1 MLNGILTALLIFSVV
16 TAAFTG
22 RMEALSAAALSGCGE
37 AVSLAIALTG
47 MLCLWSGL
55 MEIARRCRL
64 TEALARLLHP
74 LTRWLFPTV
83 PQGSPAMQAI
93 CMNLSANLL
102 GLGNAAT
109 PLGLAAMRELQK
121 LNPHKT
127 TASNAM
133 VTFVAMNTAS
143 LQLIP
148 TTCAAL
154 RQQAGSAAPM
164 EILPAVWLTGL
175 SSLAVVLLLDR
186 LLRGKSRRP
195 EKRQARAGGGR
206 PQGKPPLPG
215 GFGGL
220 RPPAPAQ
227 PERSAGAL
235 HPIREFHQKGGHSM
249 SFSAWFIPLLI
260 TGLFSWGLCSGVDVF
275 DCFLQG
281 AKEGL
286 KTAASITP
294 ALVCLLTVVTMFCH
308 SGALDV
314 LTGFLRPVTQLIG
327 FPAEVLPL
335 ALLRPVS
342 GSGGTALL
350 HQLLGEYGP
359 DSFIG
364 RVGSVLAA
372 ASETT
377 FYAIAVYYGAV
388 GIRRTRHTMAAAL
401 TGDLTAALVS
411 ALAVRLLLGV

>member
-1 MLNGILTALLIFSVV
+1 
-16 TAAFTG
+16 
-22 RMEALSAAALSGCGE
+22 
-37 AVSLAIALTG
+37 
-47 MLCLWSGL
+47 
-55 MEIARRCRL
+55 
-64 TEALARLLHP
+64 
-74 LTRWLFPTV
+74 
-83 PQGSPAMQAI
+83 
-93 CMNLSANLL
+93 
-102 GLGNAAT
+102 
-109 PLGLAAMRELQK
+109 
-121 LNPHKT
+121 
-127 TASNAM
+127 
-133 VTFVAMNTAS
+133 
-143 LQLIP
+143 
-148 TTCAAL
+148 
-154 RQQAGSAAPM
+154 
-164 EILPAVWLTGL
+164 
-175 SSLAVVLLLDR
+175 
-186 LLRGKSRRP
+186 
-195 EKRQARAGGGR
+195 
-206 PQGKPPLPG
+206 
-215 GFGGL
+215 
-220 RPPAPAQ
+220 
-227 PERSAGAL
+227 
-235 HPIREFHQKGGHSM
+235 M

-359 DSFIG
+359 DSFMG
-364 RVGSVLAA
+364 RGLPA
-372 ASETT
+372 ASETP
-377 FYAIAVYYGAV
+377 FSAIAVYYGAV

>member
-1 MLNGILTALLIFSVV
+1 
-16 TAAFTG
+16 
-22 RMEALSAAALSGCGE
+22 
-37 AVSLAIALTG
+37 
-47 MLCLWSGL
+47 
-55 MEIARRCRL
+55 
-64 TEALARLLHP
+64 
-74 LTRWLFPTV
+74 
-83 PQGSPAMQAI
+83 
-93 CMNLSANLL
+93 
-102 GLGNAAT
+102 
-109 PLGLAAMRELQK
+109 
-121 LNPHKT
+121 
-127 TASNAM
+127 
-133 VTFVAMNTAS
+133 
-143 LQLIP
+143 
-148 TTCAAL
+148 
-154 RQQAGSAAPM
+154 
-164 EILPAVWLTGL
+164 
-175 SSLAVVLLLDR
+175 
-186 LLRGKSRRP
+186 
-195 EKRQARAGGGR
+195 
-206 PQGKPPLPG
+206 
-215 GFGGL
+215 
-220 RPPAPAQ
+220 
-227 PERSAGAL
+227 
-235 HPIREFHQKGGHSM
+235 M

-342 GSGGTALL
+342 GSGSTALL

>member
-1 MLNGILTALLIFSVV
+1 
-16 TAAFTG
+16 
-22 RMEALSAAALSGCGE
+22 
-37 AVSLAIALTG
+37 
-47 MLCLWSGL
+47 
-55 MEIARRCRL
+55 
-64 TEALARLLHP
+64 
-74 LTRWLFPTV
+74 
-83 PQGSPAMQAI
+83 
-93 CMNLSANLL
+93 
-102 GLGNAAT
+102 
-109 PLGLAAMRELQK
+109 
-121 LNPHKT
+121 
-127 TASNAM
+127 
-133 VTFVAMNTAS
+133 
-143 LQLIP
+143 
-148 TTCAAL
+148 
-154 RQQAGSAAPM
+154 
-164 EILPAVWLTGL
+164 
-175 SSLAVVLLLDR
+175 
-186 LLRGKSRRP
+186 
-195 EKRQARAGGGR
+195 
-206 PQGKPPLPG
+206 
-215 GFGGL
+215 
-220 RPPAPAQ
+220 
-227 PERSAGAL
+227 
-235 HPIREFHQKGGHSM
+235 M

-401 TGDLTAALVS
+401 TAAGRMIDD
-411 ALAVRLLLGV
+411 LAVDWAARKGSRFLFDEDKYVVALFFVPMVLRQKLPSGRVITEKRVRKSPIL

>member
-1 MLNGILTALLIFSVV
+1 
-16 TAAFTG
+16 
-22 RMEALSAAALSGCGE
+22 
-37 AVSLAIALTG
+37 
-47 MLCLWSGL
+47 
-55 MEIARRCRL
+55 
-64 TEALARLLHP
+64 
-74 LTRWLFPTV
+74 
-83 PQGSPAMQAI
+83 
-93 CMNLSANLL
+93 
-102 GLGNAAT
+102 
-109 PLGLAAMRELQK
+109 
-121 LNPHKT
+121 
-127 TASNAM
+127 
-133 VTFVAMNTAS
+133 
-143 LQLIP
+143 
-148 TTCAAL
+148 
-154 RQQAGSAAPM
+154 
-164 EILPAVWLTGL
+164 
-175 SSLAVVLLLDR
+175 
-186 LLRGKSRRP
+186 
-195 EKRQARAGGGR
+195 
-206 PQGKPPLPG
+206 
-215 GFGGL
+215 
-220 RPPAPAQ
+220 
-227 PERSAGAL
+227 
-235 HPIREFHQKGGHSM
+235 M

-335 ALLRPVS
+335 ALL
-342 GSGGTALL
+342 

-388 GIRRTRHTMAAAL
+388 GIRRTCHTMAAAL

>member
-1 MLNGILTALLIFSVV
+1 
-16 TAAFTG
+16 
-22 RMEALSAAALSGCGE
+22 
-37 AVSLAIALTG
+37 
-47 MLCLWSGL
+47 
-55 MEIARRCRL
+55 
-64 TEALARLLHP
+64 
-74 LTRWLFPTV
+74 
-83 PQGSPAMQAI
+83 
-93 CMNLSANLL
+93 
-102 GLGNAAT
+102 
-109 PLGLAAMRELQK
+109 
-121 LNPHKT
+121 
-127 TASNAM
+127 
-133 VTFVAMNTAS
+133 
-143 LQLIP
+143 
-148 TTCAAL
+148 
-154 RQQAGSAAPM
+154 
-164 EILPAVWLTGL
+164 
-175 SSLAVVLLLDR
+175 
-186 LLRGKSRRP
+186 
-195 EKRQARAGGGR
+195 
-206 PQGKPPLPG
+206 
-215 GFGGL
+215 
-220 RPPAPAQ
+220 
-227 PERSAGAL
+227 
-235 HPIREFHQKGGHSM
+235 M

-350 HQLLGEYGP
+350 
-359 DSFIG
+359 
-364 RVGSVLAA
+364 VGSVLAA

>member
-1 MLNGILTALLIFSVV
+1 
-16 TAAFTG
+16 
-22 RMEALSAAALSGCGE
+22 
-37 AVSLAIALTG
+37 
-47 MLCLWSGL
+47 
-55 MEIARRCRL
+55 
-64 TEALARLLHP
+64 
-74 LTRWLFPTV
+74 
-83 PQGSPAMQAI
+83 
-93 CMNLSANLL
+93 
-102 GLGNAAT
+102 
-109 PLGLAAMRELQK
+109 
-121 LNPHKT
+121 
-127 TASNAM
+127 
-133 VTFVAMNTAS
+133 
-143 LQLIP
+143 
-148 TTCAAL
+148 
-154 RQQAGSAAPM
+154 
-164 EILPAVWLTGL
+164 
-175 SSLAVVLLLDR
+175 
-186 LLRGKSRRP
+186 
-195 EKRQARAGGGR
+195 
-206 PQGKPPLPG
+206 
-215 GFGGL
+215 
-220 RPPAPAQ
+220 
-227 PERSAGAL
+227 
-235 HPIREFHQKGGHSM
+235 M

-308 SGALDV
+308 S
-314 LTGFLRPVTQLIG
+314 FLRPVTQLIG

>member
-1 MLNGILTALLIFSVV
+1 
-16 TAAFTG
+16 
-22 RMEALSAAALSGCGE
+22 
-37 AVSLAIALTG
+37 
-47 MLCLWSGL
+47 
-55 MEIARRCRL
+55 
-64 TEALARLLHP
+64 
-74 LTRWLFPTV
+74 
-83 PQGSPAMQAI
+83 
-93 CMNLSANLL
+93 
-102 GLGNAAT
+102 
-109 PLGLAAMRELQK
+109 
-121 LNPHKT
+121 
-127 TASNAM
+127 
-133 VTFVAMNTAS
+133 
-143 LQLIP
+143 
-148 TTCAAL
+148 
-154 RQQAGSAAPM
+154 
-164 EILPAVWLTGL
+164 
-175 SSLAVVLLLDR
+175 
-186 LLRGKSRRP
+186 
-195 EKRQARAGGGR
+195 
-206 PQGKPPLPG
+206 
-215 GFGGL
+215 
-220 RPPAPAQ
+220 
-227 PERSAGAL
+227 
-235 HPIREFHQKGGHSM
+235 M

-411 ALAVRLLLGV
+411 ALAVRLLLGVGPASSEGNGIQIMQEEAAVRPCHYGETGPEVPNFIGIFIIYIAVQFVTDAYLGFFPINLNLRVPAHRSIPPSKAGPKHILPGFGNIGIFTKLIIRNIKHLLGHLLYLFFWKVVTPLIIHGDKIMVQVFLLLHEHYRT

>member
-1 MLNGILTALLIFSVV
+1 
-16 TAAFTG
+16 
-22 RMEALSAAALSGCGE
+22 
-37 AVSLAIALTG
+37 
-47 MLCLWSGL
+47 
-55 MEIARRCRL
+55 
-64 TEALARLLHP
+64 
-74 LTRWLFPTV
+74 
-83 PQGSPAMQAI
+83 
-93 CMNLSANLL
+93 
-102 GLGNAAT
+102 
-109 PLGLAAMRELQK
+109 
-121 LNPHKT
+121 
-127 TASNAM
+127 
-133 VTFVAMNTAS
+133 
-143 LQLIP
+143 
-148 TTCAAL
+148 
-154 RQQAGSAAPM
+154 
-164 EILPAVWLTGL
+164 
-175 SSLAVVLLLDR
+175 
-186 LLRGKSRRP
+186 
-195 EKRQARAGGGR
+195 
-206 PQGKPPLPG
+206 
-215 GFGGL
+215 
-220 RPPAPAQ
+220 
-227 PERSAGAL
+227 
-235 HPIREFHQKGGHSM
+235 M

-335 ALLRPVS
+335 ALLRPIS

-401 TGDLTAALVS
+401 TGDLTAALSVPLRSACCWGCDLPHQRETVS
-411 ALAVRLLLGV
+411 R

>member
-1 MLNGILTALLIFSVV
+1 MMNGILTALLIFSVV

-37 AVSLAIALTG
+37 AVSLVITLTG

-64 TEALARLLHP
+64 TEALARLLRP

-121 LNPHKT
+121 LNPHKDS
-127 TASNAM
+127 ASNAM

-186 LLRGKSRRP
+186 LLRWKSRRP
-195 EKRQARAGGGR
+195 EYRQAR
-206 PQGKPPLPG
+206 
-215 GFGGL
+215 
-220 RPPAPAQ
+220 
-227 PERSAGAL
+227 AGAL

-335 ALLRPVS
+335 ALLRPIS